1 MPEIWKEPIMKLVN
15 LTPHSVTIT
24 TAGGRSLEVPASGQV
39 ARVAAEA
46 TEAGEIWAGR
56 CNPVPLIT
64 QTFGEVVGLP
74 APEEGK
80 FFIVSALVRAACPD
94 RYDIGS
100 PADLV
105 RDDAGRIIGC
115 KALEVNR

>member
-1 MPEIWKEPIMKLVN
+1 MAT
-15 LTPHSVTIT
+15 TP
-24 TAGGRSLEVPASGQV
+24 A
-39 ARVAAEA
+39 
-46 TEAGEIWAGR
+46 EAGELWAGR

-80 FFIVSALVRAACPD
+80 FYIVSALVRAACPD
-94 RYDIGS
+94 RYDLGS
-100 PADLV
+100 PAELV

-115 KALEVNR
+115 RALEVNR

>member
-1 MPEIWKEPIMKLVN
+1 MELVN
-15 LTPHSVTIT
+15 LTPHAINLHLPAGRVLTIP
-24 TAGGRSLEVPASGQV
+24 SSGEV
-39 ARVAAEA
+39 ARVATEA

-56 CNPVPLIT
+56 CNPVPIIT
-64 QTFGEVVGLP
+64 QTFGEVCGLP
-74 APEEGK
+74 DPEEGK
-80 FFIVSALVRAACPD
+80 FFIVSALVRAACPG
-94 RYDIGS
+94 RYDLGS

>member
-1 MPEIWKEPIMKLVN
+1 MKLVN

-39 ARVAAEA
+39 ARVATREV
-46 TEAGEIWAGR
+46 EDESFEIWAGP
-56 CNPVPLIT
+56 NTPVLLIT
-64 QTFGEVVGLP
+64 QEFGEVVGLP

-80 FFIVSALVRAACPD
+80 FFIVSALVRAACPG
-94 RYDIGS
+94 RYDLGS

-105 RDDAGRIIGC
+105 RDEAGRIIGC
-115 KALEVNR
+115 RALEVNR